1 MPPRTR
7 RINRNRPPRAHWR
20 CPECGQSF
28 KRHNIFLEHLRERH
42 DLQDVPM
49 YDPQVPEAAPPE
61 DDGGGAEQA
70 PDANPVAPA
79 PVNHDLS
86 GPPAGPYWDWDK
98 GGDGYKARTALPD
111 VAKMGLPKC
120 CLDEYDAQM
129 DFINTDCKAIVEPI
143 DSSTALKPRELAA
156 YEEEKFAFDERTCRP
171 IKLYR
176 LTCESVHWLR

>member
-61 DDGGGAEQA
+61 DD
-70 PDANPVAPA
+70 ANPVAPA

-86 GPPAGPYWDWDK
+86 GPPAGPYWDWDT

-111 VAKMGLPKC
+111 VARMGLPKC
-120 CLDEYDAQM
+120 CLDEYHAQM
-129 DFINTDCKAIVEPI
+129 DFVNTHCKAIVEKI
-143 DSSTALKPRELAA
+143 DSSTAVKPRELAT
-156 YEEEKFAFDERTCRP
+156 YEEEKLAFEECTCRR
-171 IKLYR
+171 IQSYTS
-176 LTCESVHWLR
+176 TCMMPH